1 MKNETALPLRY
12 NKKKTQK
19 LEGLTM
25 QELQSMEDF
34 KNLKENGTHI
44 FLFSAD
50 WCPDC
55 RFLDPFM
62 PEIEKAYSDYTFVHV
77 DRDKFL
83 DLCADLDVYG
93 IPSFVAF
100 RDGKE
105 IGRFV
110 SKDRK
115 TKEEVEKFIESLA

>member
-1 MKNETALPLRY
+1 MED
-12 NKKKTQK
+12 
-19 LEGLTM
+19 
-25 QELQSMEDF
+25 LQSVEAF
-34 KNLKENGTHI
+34 HELKESGAHI
-44 FLFSAD
+44 FLFSAV

-62 PEIEKAYSDYTFVHV
+62 PEIEKEFSDYTFVHV
-77 DRDKFL
+77 DRDKFI
-83 DLCADLDVYG
+83 DLCGELDVYG
-93 IPSFVAF
+93 IPSFIAY

-115 TKEEVEKFIESLA
+115 TKEEVENFIEGLA

>member
-34 KNLKENGTHI
+34 KNLKENGAHI

-62 PEIEKAYSDYTFVHV
+62 PEIEEAYSDYTFVHV

>member
-1 MKNETALPLRY
+1 
-12 NKKKTQK
+12 
-19 LEGLTM
+19 M

-34 KNLKENGTHI
+34 KNLKENGAHI

>member
-1 MKNETALPLRY
+1 M
-12 NKKKTQK
+12 
-19 LEGLTM
+19 
-25 QELQSMEDF
+25 
-34 KNLKENGTHI
+34 
-44 FLFSAD
+44 FSAD

-62 PEIEKAYSDYTFVHV
+62 PEIEEAYSDYTFVHV